1 MLSAVL
7 IIGNI
12 VALTTTTTVIAQQ
25 GDIQVESEGVLEAT
39 LNGESFRTGDTITVS
54 GTLEDPEIQS
64 FVTIEVI
71 DPESR
76 TVVQAYPEITADD
89 TFTYSFE
96 AGEEEEFEIN
106 EPMVRSGNYR
116 MVVTFFEGTG
126 DFDINEVEFDFGYA
140 AIPSPPPS
148 SPESESED
156 QPRIGGGGGGAATG
170 LTPEART
177 LPFLPTTIFQST
189 VDGIRLGVPDGWV
202 VEDLN
207 NTDSSSQQSEQNY
220 GAGSLVELCPQ
231 ILATPQIGGT
241 YLCPDTQEGLDS
253 VSVWRFAD
261 LKSRPEFA
269 GLVQRNQSI
278 TTTDLVAFYFLFLE
292 QKANFTNIRLLQNID
307 TTVNVI
313 DPQTNETIATAPAK
327 YIETTYLDSNGIPNE
342 GDIALLVLSND
353 GNTGYVLLPLAS
365 LLITA
370 GELPPE
376 HQLVFDSFQLV
387 AANNTTTNSTTSSR
401 LRFEQQIQEGPQ
413 QMIHLNSLWL
423 CKQNYY
429 CIQTWL
435 DQSA

>member
-156 QPRIGGGGGGAATG
+156 QPRIGGGGGAATG

-307 TTVNVI
+307 TTVKVI

-387 AANNTTTNSTTSSR
+387 AANNTTTNSTTSSA
-401 LRFEQQIQEGPQ
+401 FQP
-413 QMIHLNSLWL
+413 SPF
-423 CKQNYY
+423 
-429 CIQTWL
+429 
-435 DQSA
+435 

>member
-1 MLSAVL
+1 MLTYSMALMLSAIL
-7 IIGNI
+7 IIGSI
-12 VALTTTTTVIAQQ
+12 MAFTTTTTTVIAQQ

-156 QPRIGGGGGGAATG
+156 QPRIGGGGGAATG

-327 YIETTYLDSNGIPNE
+327 YIETTYLESNGIPNE
-342 GDIALLVLSND
+342 GDIALLVLSDD
-353 GNTGYVLLPLAS
+353 GNTGYILLPLAS
-365 LLITA
+365 LLTTA

-387 AANNTTTNSTTSSR
+387 AANNTATNSTTSSA
-401 LRFEQQIQEGPQ
+401 FQP
-413 QMIHLNSLWL
+413 SPF
-423 CKQNYY
+423 
-429 CIQTWL
+429 
-435 DQSA
+435 

>member
-1 MLSAVL
+1 MLTYSTALMLAAIL
-7 IIGNI
+7 IIGST
-12 VALTTTTTVIAQQ
+12 VAFTTTITTAIAQQ
-25 GDIQVESEGVLEAT
+25 GDMQVESEGGLEAT

-96 AGEEEEFEIN
+96 AGKEEEFEIN

-116 MVVTFFEGTG
+116 MVVSFFEGTG
-126 DFDINEVEFDFGYA
+126 DFDIDEVEFDFAYA
-140 AIPSPPPS
+140 ATPSPS
-148 SPESESED
+148 SSESED
-156 QPRIGGGGGGAATG
+156 RPRIGGGGGAATR
-170 LTPEART
+170 LTPEAGT
-177 LPFLPTTIFQST
+177 LPLPPTTIFQST
-189 VDGIRLGVPDGWV
+189 VDGIRMGVPDGWV

-207 NTDSSSQQSEQNY
+207 NTDSSLQQSEQSY
-220 GAGSLVELCPQ
+220 GAVSLVELCPQ

-241 YLCPDTQEGLDS
+241 YLCPDAQEGLDS

-313 DPQTNETIATAPAK
+313 DPQTNETITTAPAK
-327 YIETTYLDSNGIPNE
+327 YIETTYLDSNGIPHE
-342 GDIALLVLSND
+342 GEIALLVLSND
-353 GNTGYVLLPLAS
+353 GKTGYVLLPLAS
-365 LLITA
+365 QLTAA

-376 HQLVFDSFQLV
+376 HKLVFDSFQLV
-387 AANNTTTNSTTSSR
+387 AANSTITNSPTSGAFQPSP
-401 LRFEQQIQEGPQ
+401 F
-413 QMIHLNSLWL
+413 
-423 CKQNYY
+423 
-429 CIQTWL
+429 
-435 DQSA
+435 

>member
-1 MLSAVL
+1 MLTSSIALMLSAIL

-12 VALTTTTTVIAQQ
+12 VPFTTTTVIAQQ
-25 GDIQVESEGVLEAT
+25 GDIQVESEGRLEAT

-76 TVVQAYPEITADD
+76 TVVQAYPEISADD
-89 TFTYSFE
+89 TFTYSFK

-116 MVVTFFEGTG
+116 MVVSFFEGTG

-148 SPESESED
+148 SSPESESED
-156 QPRIGGGGGGAATG
+156 QPRIGGGGGAATG

-231 ILATPQIGGT
+231 ILATPQR
-241 YLCPDTQEGLDS
+241 D
-253 VSVWRFAD
+253 
-261 LKSRPEFA
+261 
-269 GLVQRNQSI
+269 
-278 TTTDLVAFYFLFLE
+278 
-292 QKANFTNIRLLQNID
+292 
-307 TTVNVI
+307 
-313 DPQTNETIATAPAK
+313 
-327 YIETTYLDSNGIPNE
+327 
-342 GDIALLVLSND
+342 
-353 GNTGYVLLPLAS
+353 
-365 LLITA
+365 
-370 GELPPE
+370 
-376 HQLVFDSFQLV
+376 
-387 AANNTTTNSTTSSR
+387 
-401 LRFEQQIQEGPQ
+401 
-413 QMIHLNSLWL
+413 
-423 CKQNYY
+423 
-429 CIQTWL
+429 
-435 DQSA
+435 

>member
-1 MLSAVL
+1 MLTYSSALMLAAIL
-7 IIGNI
+7 IIGST
-12 VALTTTTTVIAQQ
+12 VAFTTTITTAIAQQ
-25 GDIQVESEGVLEAT
+25 GDMQVESEGGLEAT

-96 AGEEEEFEIN
+96 AGKEEEFEIN

-116 MVVTFFEGTG
+116 MVVSFFEGTG
-126 DFDINEVEFDFGYA
+126 DFDIDEVEFDFAYA
-140 AIPSPPPS
+140 ATPSPS
-148 SPESESED
+148 SSESED
-156 QPRIGGGGGGAATG
+156 RPRIGGGGGAATR
-170 LTPEART
+170 LTPEAGT
-177 LPFLPTTIFQST
+177 LPLPPTTIFQST
-189 VDGIRLGVPDGWV
+189 VDGIRMGVPDGWV

-207 NTDSSSQQSEQNY
+207 NTDSSLQQSEQSY
-220 GAGSLVELCPQ
+220 GAVSLVELCPQ

-241 YLCPDTQEGLDS
+241 YLCPDSQEGLDS

-313 DPQTNETIATAPAK
+313 DPQTNETITTAPAK
-327 YIETTYLDSNGIPNE
+327 YIETTYLDSNGIPHE
-342 GDIALLVLSND
+342 GEIALLVLSND
-353 GNTGYVLLPLAS
+353 GKTGYVLLPLAS
-365 LLITA
+365 QLTAA

-376 HQLVFDSFQLV
+376 HKLVFDSFQLV
-387 AANNTTTNSTTSSR
+387 AANSTITNSPTSGAFQPSP
-401 LRFEQQIQEGPQ
+401 F
-413 QMIHLNSLWL
+413 
-423 CKQNYY
+423 
-429 CIQTWL
+429 
-435 DQSA
+435 

>member
-1 MLSAVL
+1 MLTYSIALMLSAVL

-39 LNGESFRTGDTITVS
+39 LNGESFRTGDTITIS

-156 QPRIGGGGGGAATG
+156 QPRIGGGAATG

-220 GAGSLVELCPQ
+220 GAGTLVELCPQ

-365 LLITA
+365 LLTTA

-376 HQLVFDSFQLV
+376 HQLVFDSFELV
-387 AANNTTTNSTTSSR
+387 AANNTTTNSTTSSA
-401 LRFEQQIQEGPQ
+401 FQP
-413 QMIHLNSLWL
+413 SPF
-423 CKQNYY
+423 
-429 CIQTWL
+429 
-435 DQSA
+435 

>member
-1 MLSAVL
+1 
-7 IIGNI
+7 
-12 VALTTTTTVIAQQ
+12 
-25 GDIQVESEGVLEAT
+25 
-39 LNGESFRTGDTITVS
+39 
-54 GTLEDPEIQS
+54 
-64 FVTIEVI
+64 
-71 DPESR
+71 
-76 TVVQAYPEITADD
+76 
-89 TFTYSFE
+89 
-96 AGEEEEFEIN
+96 
-106 EPMVRSGNYR
+106 MVRSGNYR

-148 SPESESED
+148 SSPESESED
-156 QPRIGGGGGGAATG
+156 QPRIGGGGGAATG

-365 LLITA
+365 LLTTA

-387 AANNTTTNSTTSSR
+387 AASNNTTTNSTTSSA
-401 LRFEQQIQEGPQ
+401 FQP
-413 QMIHLNSLWL
+413 SPF
-423 CKQNYY
+423 
-429 CIQTWL
+429 
-435 DQSA
+435 

>member
-1 MLSAVL
+1 MLTYSTALMLAAIL
-7 IIGNI
+7 IIGST
-12 VALTTTTTVIAQQ
+12 VAFTTTITTAIAQQ
-25 GDIQVESEGVLEAT
+25 GDMQVESEGGLEAT

-96 AGEEEEFEIN
+96 AGKEEEFEIN

-116 MVVTFFEGTG
+116 MVVSFFEGTG
-126 DFDINEVEFDFGYA
+126 DFDIDEVEFDFAYA
-140 AIPSPPPS
+140 ATPSPS
-148 SPESESED
+148 SSESED
-156 QPRIGGGGGGAATG
+156 RPRIGGGGGAATR
-170 LTPEART
+170 LTPEAGT
-177 LPFLPTTIFQST
+177 LPLPPTTIFQST
-189 VDGIRLGVPDGWV
+189 VDGIRMGVPDRWV

-207 NTDSSSQQSEQNY
+207 NTDSSLQQSEQSY
-220 GAGSLVELCPQ
+220 GAVSLVELCPQ

-241 YLCPDTQEGLDS
+241 YLCPDAQEGLDS

-313 DPQTNETIATAPAK
+313 DPQTNETITTAPAK
-327 YIETTYLDSNGIPNE
+327 YIETTYLDSNGIPHE
-342 GDIALLVLSND
+342 GEIALLVLSND
-353 GNTGYVLLPLAS
+353 GKTGYVLLPLAS
-365 LLITA
+365 QLTAA

-376 HQLVFDSFQLV
+376 HKLVFDSFQLV
-387 AANNTTTNSTTSSR
+387 AANSTITNSPTSGAFQPSP
-401 LRFEQQIQEGPQ
+401 F
-413 QMIHLNSLWL
+413 
-423 CKQNYY
+423 
-429 CIQTWL
+429 
-435 DQSA
+435 

>member
-1 MLSAVL
+1 MLTYSTALMLAAIL
-7 IIGNI
+7 IIGST
-12 VALTTTTTVIAQQ
+12 VAFTTTITTAIAQQ
-25 GDIQVESEGVLEAT
+25 GDMQVESEGGLEAT

-96 AGEEEEFEIN
+96 AGKEEEFEIN

-116 MVVTFFEGTG
+116 MVVSFFEGTG
-126 DFDINEVEFDFGYA
+126 DFDIDEVEFDFAYA
-140 AIPSPPPS
+140 ATPSPS
-148 SPESESED
+148 SSESED
-156 QPRIGGGGGGAATG
+156 RPRIGGGGGAATR
-170 LTPEART
+170 LTPEAGT
-177 LPFLPTTIFQST
+177 LPLPPTTIFQST
-189 VDGIRLGVPDGWV
+189 DDGIRMGVPDGWV

-207 NTDSSSQQSEQNY
+207 NTDSSLQQSEQSY
-220 GAGSLVELCPQ
+220 GAVSLVELCPQ

-241 YLCPDTQEGLDS
+241 YLCPDAQEGLDS

-313 DPQTNETIATAPAK
+313 DPQTNETITTAPAK
-327 YIETTYLDSNGIPNE
+327 YIETTYLDSNGIPHE
-342 GDIALLVLSND
+342 GEIALLVLSND

-365 LLITA
+365 QLTAA

-376 HQLVFDSFQLV
+376 HKLVFDSFQLV
-387 AANNTTTNSTTSSR
+387 AANSTITNSPTSGAFQPSP
-401 LRFEQQIQEGPQ
+401 F
-413 QMIHLNSLWL
+413 
-423 CKQNYY
+423 
-429 CIQTWL
+429 
-435 DQSA
+435 

>member
-1 MLSAVL
+1 MLTYSIALMLSAVL

-156 QPRIGGGGGGAATG
+156 QPRIGGGAATG

-365 LLITA
+365 LLTTA

-387 AANNTTTNSTTSSR
+387 AANNTTTNSTTSSA
-401 LRFEQQIQEGPQ
+401 FQP
-413 QMIHLNSLWL
+413 SPF
-423 CKQNYY
+423 
-429 CIQTWL
+429 
-435 DQSA
+435 

>member
-1 MLSAVL
+1 MLTYSIALMLSAVL

-156 QPRIGGGGGGAATG
+156 QPRIGGGGGAATG

-261 LKSRPEFA
+261 LKSRLEFA

-387 AANNTTTNSTTSSR
+387 AANNTTTNSTTSSA
-401 LRFEQQIQEGPQ
+401 FQP
-413 QMIHLNSLWL
+413 SPF
-423 CKQNYY
+423 
-429 CIQTWL
+429 
-435 DQSA
+435 

>member
-148 SPESESED
+148 SSPESESED
-156 QPRIGGGGGGAATG
+156 QPRIGGGGGAATG

-261 LKSRPEFA
+261 LKSRPEFT

-387 AANNTTTNSTTSSR
+387 AANNTTTNSTTSSA
-401 LRFEQQIQEGPQ
+401 FQP
-413 QMIHLNSLWL
+413 SPF
-423 CKQNYY
+423 
-429 CIQTWL
+429 
-435 DQSA
+435 

>member
-1 MLSAVL
+1 MLAYSIALMLSAIL
-7 IIGNI
+7 IIGSI
-12 VALTTTTTVIAQQ
+12 VAFTTTTTTTTVIAQQ
-25 GDIQVESEGVLEAT
+25 GDIQVESEGVIEAT

-156 QPRIGGGGGGAATG
+156 QPRIGGGGGAATG

-365 LLITA
+365 LLTTA

-387 AANNTTTNSTTSSR
+387 AASNNTTTNSTTSSA
-401 LRFEQQIQEGPQ
+401 FQP
-413 QMIHLNSLWL
+413 SPF
-423 CKQNYY
+423 
-429 CIQTWL
+429 
-435 DQSA
+435 

>member
-39 LNGESFRTGDTITVS
+39 LNGESFRTDDTITVS

-156 QPRIGGGGGGAATG
+156 QPRIGGGGGAATG

-387 AANNTTTNSTTSSR
+387 AANNTTTNSTTSSA
-401 LRFEQQIQEGPQ
+401 FQP
-413 QMIHLNSLWL
+413 SPF
-423 CKQNYY
+423 
-429 CIQTWL
+429 
-435 DQSA
+435 

>member
-1 MLSAVL
+1 MLTYSIALMLSAVL

-12 VALTTTTTVIAQQ
+12 VALTTTTTTVIAQQ

-140 AIPSPPPS
+140 AIPSSPPS

-156 QPRIGGGGGGAATG
+156 QPRIGGGGAATG

-177 LPFLPTTIFQST
+177 LPFLPTTIFQSM

-202 VEDLN
+202 VEDVN

-365 LLITA
+365 LLTTA

-387 AANNTTTNSTTSSR
+387 AANDTTTNSTTSNAFQPSP
-401 LRFEQQIQEGPQ
+401 F
-413 QMIHLNSLWL
+413 
-423 CKQNYY
+423 
-429 CIQTWL
+429 
-435 DQSA
+435 

>member
-1 MLSAVL
+1 MLTYSIALMLSAVL

-12 VALTTTTTVIAQQ
+12 VALTTTTTTVIAQQ

-156 QPRIGGGGGGAATG
+156 QPRIGGGAATG

-365 LLITA
+365 LLTTA

-387 AANNTTTNSTTSSR
+387 AANNTTTNSTTSSA
-401 LRFEQQIQEGPQ
+401 FQP
-413 QMIHLNSLWL
+413 SPF
-423 CKQNYY
+423 
-429 CIQTWL
+429 
-435 DQSA
+435 

>member
-39 LNGESFRTGDTITVS
+39 LNGESFRTDDTITVS

-140 AIPSPPPS
+140 ATPSPPPS

-156 QPRIGGGGGGAATG
+156 QPRIGGGGGAATG

-307 TTVNVI
+307 TTVKVI

-387 AANNTTTNSTTSSR
+387 AANNTTTNSTTSSA
-401 LRFEQQIQEGPQ
+401 FQP
-413 QMIHLNSLWL
+413 SPF
-423 CKQNYY
+423 
-429 CIQTWL
+429 
-435 DQSA
+435 

>member
-1 MLSAVL
+1 MLTYSTALMLAAIL
-7 IIGNI
+7 IIGST
-12 VALTTTTTVIAQQ
+12 VAFTTTITTAIAQQ
-25 GDIQVESEGVLEAT
+25 GDIQVESEGGLEAT
-39 LNGESFRTGDTITVS
+39 LNGESFRTGDTITVR
-54 GTLEDPEIQS
+54 GTLEDPQIQS

-76 TVVQAYPEITADD
+76 TVVQAYPEITADN

-96 AGEEEEFEIN
+96 AGKEEEFEIN

-116 MVVTFFEGTG
+116 MVVSFFEGTG
-126 DFDINEVEFDFGYA
+126 DFDIDEVEFEFAYA
-140 AIPSPPPS
+140 ATPSPS
-148 SPESESED
+148 SSESED
-156 QPRIGGGGGGAATG
+156 QPRIGGGGGGAATR
-170 LTPEART
+170 LTPEAGT
-177 LPFLPTTIFQST
+177 LPLPPTTIFQST
-189 VDGIRLGVPDGWV
+189 VDGIRMGVPDGWV

-207 NTDSSSQQSEQNY
+207 NTDSSLQQSEQSY
-220 GAGSLVELCPQ
+220 GAVSLVELCPQ

-241 YLCPDTQEGLDS
+241 YLCPDAQEGLDS

-313 DPQTNETIATAPAK
+313 DPQTNETIVTAPAK
-327 YIETTYLDSNGIPNE
+327 YIETSYLDSNGIPNE
-342 GDIALLVLSND
+342 GDIVLLVLSND

-365 LLITA
+365 QLTAA

-376 HQLVFDSFQLV
+376 HKLVFDSFQLV
-387 AANNTTTNSTTSSR
+387 AANSTITNSPTSGA
-401 LRFEQQIQEGPQ
+401 FQPPPF
-413 QMIHLNSLWL
+413 
-423 CKQNYY
+423 
-429 CIQTWL
+429 
-435 DQSA
+435 

>member
-1 MLSAVL
+1 MLTYSIALMLSAVL

-12 VALTTTTTVIAQQ
+12 VALTTTTTTVIAQQ

-140 AIPSPPPS
+140 AIPSPPS

-156 QPRIGGGGGGAATG
+156 QPRIGGGGGAATG

-387 AANNTTTNSTTSSR
+387 AANNTTTNSTTSSA
-401 LRFEQQIQEGPQ
+401 FQP
-413 QMIHLNSLWL
+413 SPF
-423 CKQNYY
+423 
-429 CIQTWL
+429 
-435 DQSA
+435 

>member
-148 SPESESED
+148 SSPESESED
-156 QPRIGGGGGGAATG
+156 QPRIGGGGGAATG

-307 TTVNVI
+307 TTVKVI

-387 AANNTTTNSTTSSR
+387 AANNTTTNSTTSSA
-401 LRFEQQIQEGPQ
+401 FQP
-413 QMIHLNSLWL
+413 SPF
-423 CKQNYY
+423 
-429 CIQTWL
+429 
-435 DQSA
+435 

>member
-1 MLSAVL
+1 MLTYSMALMLSAIL
-7 IIGNI
+7 IIGSI
-12 VALTTTTTVIAQQ
+12 MAFTTTTTTVIAQQ
-25 GDIQVESEGVLEAT
+25 GDTQVESEGGLEAT

-76 TVVQAYPEITADD
+76 TVVQAYPEISADD
-89 TFTYSFE
+89 TFTYSFK

-116 MVVTFFEGTG
+116 MVVSFFEGTG

-140 AIPSPPPS
+140 ATPSPPPSS

-156 QPRIGGGGGGAATG
+156 QPRIGGGGGAATG

-327 YIETTYLDSNGIPNE
+327 YIETTYLESNGIPNE
-342 GDIALLVLSND
+342 GDIALLVLSDD
-353 GNTGYVLLPLAS
+353 GNTGYILLPLAS
-365 LLITA
+365 LLTTA

-387 AANNTTTNSTTSSR
+387 AANNTATNSTTSSA
-401 LRFEQQIQEGPQ
+401 FQP
-413 QMIHLNSLWL
+413 SPF
-423 CKQNYY
+423 
-429 CIQTWL
+429 
-435 DQSA
+435 

>member
-1 MLSAVL
+1 MLTYSTALMLAAIL
-7 IIGNI
+7 IIGST
-12 VALTTTTTVIAQQ
+12 VAFTTTITTAIAQQ
-25 GDIQVESEGVLEAT
+25 GDMQVESEGGLEAT

-89 TFTYSFE
+89 TFTHSFE
-96 AGEEEEFEIN
+96 AGKEEEFEIN

-116 MVVTFFEGTG
+116 MVVSFFEGTG
-126 DFDINEVEFDFGYA
+126 DFDIDEVEFDFAYA
-140 AIPSPPPS
+140 ATPSPS
-148 SPESESED
+148 SSESED
-156 QPRIGGGGGGAATG
+156 RPRIGGGGGAATR
-170 LTPEART
+170 LTPEAGT
-177 LPFLPTTIFQST
+177 LPLPPTTIFQST
-189 VDGIRLGVPDGWV
+189 DDGIRMGVPDGWV

-207 NTDSSSQQSEQNY
+207 NTDSSLQQSEQSY
-220 GAGSLVELCPQ
+220 GAVSLVELCPQ

-241 YLCPDTQEGLDS
+241 YLCPDAQEGLDS

-313 DPQTNETIATAPAK
+313 DPQTNETITTAPAK
-327 YIETTYLDSNGIPNE
+327 YIETTYLDSNGIPHE
-342 GDIALLVLSND
+342 GEIALLVLSND
-353 GNTGYVLLPLAS
+353 GKTGYVLLPLAS
-365 LLITA
+365 QLTAA

-376 HQLVFDSFQLV
+376 HKLVFDSFQLV
-387 AANNTTTNSTTSSR
+387 AANSTITNSPTSGAFQPSP
-401 LRFEQQIQEGPQ
+401 F
-413 QMIHLNSLWL
+413 
-423 CKQNYY
+423 
-429 CIQTWL
+429 
-435 DQSA
+435 

>member
-1 MLSAVL
+1 MLTYSIALMLSAVL

-106 EPMVRSGNYR
+106 ELMVRSGNYR

-156 QPRIGGGGGGAATG
+156 QPRIGGGGGAATG

-327 YIETTYLDSNGIPNE
+327 YIETTYLESNGIPNE

-387 AANNTTTNSTTSSR
+387 AANNTTTNSTTSSA
-401 LRFEQQIQEGPQ
+401 FQP
-413 QMIHLNSLWL
+413 SPF
-423 CKQNYY
+423 
-429 CIQTWL
+429 
-435 DQSA
+435 

>member
-1 MLSAVL
+1 MLTYSIALMLSAVL

-156 QPRIGGGGGGAATG
+156 QPRIGGGGGAATG

-292 QKANFTNIRLLQNID
+292 QKANFTNTRLLQNID

-387 AANNTTTNSTTSSR
+387 AANNTTTNSTTSSA
-401 LRFEQQIQEGPQ
+401 FQP
-413 QMIHLNSLWL
+413 SPF
-423 CKQNYY
+423 
-429 CIQTWL
+429 
-435 DQSA
+435 

>member
-1 MLSAVL
+1 MLTYSIALMLSAVL

-156 QPRIGGGGGGAATG
+156 QPRIGGGGGAATG

-387 AANNTTTNSTTSSR
+387 AANNTTTNSTPSSA
-401 LRFEQQIQEGPQ
+401 FQP
-413 QMIHLNSLWL
+413 SPF
-423 CKQNYY
+423 
-429 CIQTWL
+429 
-435 DQSA
+435 

>member
-1 MLSAVL
+1 MLTYSIALMLSAVL

-156 QPRIGGGGGGAATG
+156 QPRIGGGGGAATG

-231 ILATPQIGGT
+231 ILATPQIGGS
-241 YLCPDTQEGLDS
+241 YLCPDAQEGLDS

-365 LLITA
+365 LLTTA

-387 AANNTTTNSTTSSR
+387 AASNNTTTNSTTSSA
-401 LRFEQQIQEGPQ
+401 FQP
-413 QMIHLNSLWL
+413 SPF
-423 CKQNYY
+423 
-429 CIQTWL
+429 
-435 DQSA
+435 

>member
-1 MLSAVL
+1 MLTSSIALMLTAIL
-7 IIGNI
+7 IIGSI
-12 VALTTTTTVIAQQ
+12 VPFTTTTVIAQQ
-25 GDIQVESEGVLEAT
+25 GDIQVESEGRLEAT

-96 AGEEEEFEIN
+96 AGEEEQFEIN
-106 EPMVRSGNYR
+106 EPMVRSGSYR
-116 MVVTFFEGTG
+116 MVVSFFEGTG
-126 DFDINEVEFDFGYA
+126 DFDIDEVEFDFGYA
-140 AIPSPPPS
+140 GIPSPPPPS
-148 SPESESED
+148 SSSSQSESED
-156 QPRIGGGGGGAATG
+156 QPRIGEGGGGAATG
-170 LTPEART
+170 LTPEAGT
-177 LPFLPTTIFQST
+177 LPSLPTTVFQST
-189 VDGIRLGVPDGWV
+189 VDGIRVGIPDGWV

-207 NTDSSSQQSEQNY
+207 NTDSSSQQSEQSY
-220 GAGSLVELCPQ
+220 GAGNLVELCPQ

-253 VSVWRFAD
+253 VSVWRFAE

-292 QKANFTNIRLLQNID
+292 QKANFSNIRLLQNID

-327 YIETTYLDSNGIPNE
+327 YIETTYQESNGIPNE

-353 GNTGYVLLPLAS
+353 GNTGYVLLPLAT
-365 LLITA
+365 LLSAA

-376 HQLVFDSFQLV
+376 HKLVFDSFQLV
-387 AANNTTTNSTTSSR
+387 AANDTATNSPTSGAFQPSP
-401 LRFEQQIQEGPQ
+401 F
-413 QMIHLNSLWL
+413 
-423 CKQNYY
+423 
-429 CIQTWL
+429 
-435 DQSA
+435 

>member
-1 MLSAVL
+1 MLAAIL
-7 IIGNI
+7 IIGST
-12 VALTTTTTVIAQQ
+12 VAFTTTITTAIAQQ
-25 GDIQVESEGVLEAT
+25 GDIQVESEGGLEAT

-54 GTLEDPEIQS
+54 GTLEDPQIQS

-96 AGEEEEFEIN
+96 AGKEEEFEIN

-116 MVVTFFEGTG
+116 MVVSFFEGTG
-126 DFDINEVEFDFGYA
+126 DFDIDEVEFDFAYA
-140 AIPSPPPS
+140 ATPSPS
-148 SPESESED
+148 SSESED
-156 QPRIGGGGGGAATG
+156 QPRIGGGGGAATR
-170 LTPEART
+170 LTPEAGT
-177 LPFLPTTIFQST
+177 LPLPPTTIFQST
-189 VDGIRLGVPDGWV
+189 VDGIRMGVPDGWV

-207 NTDSSSQQSEQNY
+207 NTDSSLQQSEQSY

-241 YLCPDTQEGLDS
+241 YLCPDAQEGLDS
-253 VSVWRFAD
+253 VSVLRFAD

-269 GLVQRNQSI
+269 GIVQRNQSI

-313 DPQTNETIATAPAK
+313 DPQTNETIARAPAK
-327 YIETTYLDSNGIPNE
+327 YIETTYLESNGIPKE

-365 LLITA
+365 LLTVA

-376 HQLVFDSFQLV
+376 HKLVFDSFQLV
-387 AANNTTTNSTTSSR
+387 AANTATSTNSTTSGAFQPSP
-401 LRFEQQIQEGPQ
+401 F
-413 QMIHLNSLWL
+413 
-423 CKQNYY
+423 
-429 CIQTWL
+429 
-435 DQSA
+435 

>member
-1 MLSAVL
+1 MGS
-7 IIGNI
+7 I
-12 VALTTTTTVIAQQ
+12 VAFTTTITTAVAQQ
-25 GDIQVESEGVLEAT
+25 GDIQVESEGGLEAT

-76 TVVQAYPEITADD
+76 TVVQAYPEIAADD

-116 MVVTFFEGTG
+116 MIVSFFEGTG
-126 DFDINEVEFDFGYA
+126 DFDIDEVEFDFGYA
-140 AIPSPPPS
+140 ATPSPS
-148 SPESESED
+148 LSESESEG
-156 QPRIGGGGGGAATG
+156 QPRIGGGGGGAAAG
-170 LTPEART
+170 LTSEAGT
-177 LPFLPTTIFQST
+177 LPLLPTTVFQST
-189 VDGIRLGVPDGWV
+189 VDGIRVGVPDGWV

-207 NTDSSSQQSEQNY
+207 NTDSSLQESEQSY
-220 GAGSLVELCPQ
+220 GAGNLVELCPQ
-231 ILATPQIGGT
+231 ILATPQIGGA
-241 YLCPDTQEGLDS
+241 YLCPDAQEGLDS

-278 TTTDLVAFYFLFLE
+278 ATNDLVAFYFLFLE
-292 QKANFTNIRLLQNID
+292 QKANFSNIRLLQNID
-307 TTVNVI
+307 TTVSVI

-327 YIETTYLDSNGIPNE
+327 YIETTYLESNGISNE

-365 LLITA
+365 LLSAA

-376 HQLVFDSFQLV
+376 HKLVFDSFQLL
-387 AANNTTTNSTTSSR
+387 AANSTTTNSPTSGAFQPSP
-401 LRFEQQIQEGPQ
+401 F
-413 QMIHLNSLWL
+413 
-423 CKQNYY
+423 
-429 CIQTWL
+429 
-435 DQSA
+435 

>member
-1 MLSAVL
+1 MLTYSMALMLSAIL
-7 IIGNI
+7 IIGSI
-12 VALTTTTTVIAQQ
+12 MAFTTTTTTVIAQQ
-25 GDIQVESEGVLEAT
+25 GDTQVESEGGLEAT

-76 TVVQAYPEITADD
+76 TVVQAYPEISADD
-89 TFTYSFE
+89 TFTYSFK

-116 MVVTFFEGTG
+116 MVVSFFEGTG

-140 AIPSPPPS
+140 ATPSPPPSS

-156 QPRIGGGGGGAATG
+156 QPRIGGGGGAATG
-170 LTPEART
+170 LTPEAGT
-177 LPFLPTTIFQST
+177 LPLLPTRVFQST
-189 VDGIRLGVPDGWV
+189 VDGIRVGVPDGWV

-207 NTDSSSQQSEQNY
+207 NTDSSLQQSEQSY
-220 GAGSLVELCPQ
+220 GAGGLVELCPQ
-231 ILATPQIGGT
+231 ILATPQIGGS
-241 YLCPDTQEGLDS
+241 YLCPDAQEGLDS

-261 LKSRPEFA
+261 LKSRPEFT

-327 YIETTYLDSNGIPNE
+327 YIETTYLESNGIPNE
-342 GDIALLVLSND
+342 GDIALLVLSDD
-353 GNTGYVLLPLAS
+353 GNTGYILLPLAS
-365 LLITA
+365 LLTTA

-387 AANNTTTNSTTSSR
+387 AANNTATNSTTSSA
-401 LRFEQQIQEGPQ
+401 FQP
-413 QMIHLNSLWL
+413 SPF
-423 CKQNYY
+423 
-429 CIQTWL
+429 
-435 DQSA
+435 

>member
-156 QPRIGGGGGGAATG
+156 QPRIGGGGGAATG

-307 TTVNVI
+307 TTVKVI

-387 AANNTTTNSTTSSR
+387 AANNTITNSTTSSA
-401 LRFEQQIQEGPQ
+401 FQP
-413 QMIHLNSLWL
+413 SPF
-423 CKQNYY
+423 
-429 CIQTWL
+429 
-435 DQSA
+435 

>member
-1 MLSAVL
+1 MTLVL
-7 IIGNI
+7 TIAAAAAI
-12 VALTTTTTVIAQQ
+12 VVILLASNFTIVNAQVPLEQ
-25 GDIQVESEGVLEAT
+25 QVESDGGLTAI

-71 DPESR
+71 DPESQ

-96 AGEEEEFEIN
+96 AGKEEEFEIN

-116 MVVTFFEGTG
+116 MVVNFFEGTG
-126 DFDINEVEFDFGYA
+126 DFDIDEVEFEFAYA
-140 AIPSPPPS
+140 STPSPS
-148 SPESESED
+148 SSESED
-156 QPRIGGGGGGAATG
+156 QPRTGGGGAATR
-170 LTPEART
+170 LTPEAGT
-177 LPFLPTTIFQST
+177 LPLPPTTIFQST
-189 VDGIRLGVPDGWV
+189 VDGIRMGVPDGWV

-207 NTDSSSQQSEQNY
+207 NTDSSLQQSEQSY
-220 GAGSLVELCPQ
+220 GAVSLVELCPK

-241 YLCPDTQEGLDS
+241 YLCPDAQEGLDS

-313 DPQTNETIATAPAK
+313 DPQTNETIVTAPAK

-365 LLITA
+365 QLTAA
-370 GELPPE
+370 GELSPE
-376 HQLVFDSFQLV
+376 HKLVFDSFQLV
-387 AANNTTTNSTTSSR
+387 AANSTITNSPTSSA
-401 LRFEQQIQEGPQ
+401 FQP
-413 QMIHLNSLWL
+413 SPF
-423 CKQNYY
+423 
-429 CIQTWL
+429 
-435 DQSA
+435 